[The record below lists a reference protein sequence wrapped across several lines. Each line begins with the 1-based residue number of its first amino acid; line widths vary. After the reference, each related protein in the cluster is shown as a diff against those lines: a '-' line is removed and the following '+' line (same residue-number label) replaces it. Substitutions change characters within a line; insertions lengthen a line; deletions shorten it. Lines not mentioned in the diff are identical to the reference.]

1 MSPSA
6 TERTELR
13 TSEWWSVAD
22 WRMSNSWSLVNGS
35 MILRIS
41 SGVSGVIGDE
51 GVVPVG
57 IELPFSSA
65 LRFLMKSIVSMA
77 AEKEEDWWFAWNTP

>member
-1 MSPSA
+1 
-6 TERTELR
+6 
-13 TSEWWSVAD
+13 
-22 WRMSNSWSLVNGS
+22 
-35 MILRIS
+35 
-41 SGVSGVIGDE
+41 VIGDE

-77 AEKEEDWWFAWNTP
+77 AEKEEDWWFAWNKP